1 MKKFI
6 PLLLLSLLALSTTLY
21 AQKRDELSLNISLT
35 RGEHSRDSHSQTTK
49 ITLQGRE
56 LVYEKSSTGFRARE
70 PVKKSF
76 TVSDEDIAQLK
87 KLIREQN
94 LLVTDTLAVA
104 LEPGGGFR
112 TYFKINVQIELDGQK
127 SAIAISGPRRDS
139 GIKEKNIYRQT
150 NALLEAV
157 YKIINEQDADIGY
170 ENRGLVN

>member
-1 MKKFI
+1 MKRFI
-6 PLLLLSLLALSTTLY
+6 PLLLLSLLVLSTNVD

-49 ITLQGRE
+49 ILLKGRE
-56 LVYEKSSTGFRARE
+56 LVYEKSSTGFRAGA

-76 TVSDEDIAQLK
+76 TIKDEDVTQLE
-87 KLIREQN
+87 KLIGEQN

-127 SAIAISGPRRDS
+127 SAIAISGPRRNA
-139 GIKEKNIYRQT
+139 GIKEKTIYRQT
-150 NALLEAV
+150 DALLEAV